1 MVGGR
6 LRLRSGSA
14 PIPRNAQPQLNAG
27 PAHVVANFLP
37 CPQLLRCWLLL
48 TDSVSLQ
55 NAWPGLLLL
64 PSKILAAASM
74 AESAALVGGVP
85 TQQPSVFHVS
95 GKLPI
100 SCGNRVGD
108 FSYGLNAPQPG
119 EDLA

>member
-74 AESAALVGGVP
+74 AESAALVVVYQLNSRPCFMSRGSFLSHAVP
-85 TQQPSVFHVS
+85 ELGTS
-95 GKLPI
+95 
-100 SCGNRVGD
+100 RM
-108 FSYGLNAPQPG
+108 A
-119 EDLA
+119 